1 MWPFIS
7 PISLIRYLVV
17 WRVNASLVWV
27 PRYLAAEISQ
37 VLGTLIAN
45 RLPTQEA
52 YRWRKT
58 LAAWDEANKD
68 KEKPEI
74 PEVFPDTLWPI
85 ESVVFVY
92 PGKPSYGPGE
102 RILWEFK
109 LLGASAD
116 HGRFLEVILPAME
129 EASTTADPRWQRQNG
144 LWGKFDIDSIYVAR
158 GNRWEPFVRTGQ
170 LDLRYRATP
179 EQWAEGLMFAPPAGR
194 IFDRL
199 TWLTP
204 FDLSAPPPP
213 APLVEESK
221 PRRPRRADRRL
232 KRIPTKQAP
241 TLPRIL
247 EALAARL
254 CVFLPGKYHTTADV
268 WNSLSAEEQ
277 AALQAALEQAAII
290 PLHHQGFSP
299 APKHGPGRWIGTQTF
314 PSIPSPII
322 PYLELASILHLG
334 QQTHFGC
341 GTFSIA

>member
-1 MWPFIS
+1 MNWWSMWPFIS
-7 PISLIRYLVV
+7 PISLIRYLMV
-17 WRVNASLVWV
+17 WRVNASLAWV

-37 VLGTLIAN
+37 VLGMLIAA
-45 RLPTQEA
+45 RLPTPEA
-52 YRWRKT
+52 YHWRKT
-58 LAAWDEANKD
+58 LAAWDEADKD

-102 RILWEFK
+102 RILWELK

-129 EASTTADPRWQRQNG
+129 AASTTADPRWQRQNS

-158 GNRWEPFVRTGQ
+158 GNRWEPFVRGGQ

-179 EQWAEGLMFAPPAGR
+179 EQWAEGLTFAPPAGR

-204 FDLSAPPPP
+204 FDLS
-213 APLVEESK
+213 K
-221 PRRPRRADRRL
+221 PQTKEAKTRQPRNP
-232 KRIPTKQAP
+232 KRIPAGQSP

-247 EALAARL
+247 EALADRL

-268 WNSLSAEEQ
+268 WNSLSAAEQ

-290 PLHHQGFSP
+290 PLHHQGFSR

-322 PYLELASILHLG
+322 PYLELASIIHLG